1 MWITRFVEFWI
12 HLLSWK
18 IWINLKS
25 KCNGGTAHLCQKHMQ
40 KWFNLWL
47 ITYFFFRSC
56 ECIMPNLDI
65 SLNHK
70 PKIMGKDWN
79 PSNEN
84 MLQVGDDVN
93 CDPGPCSSGR
103 TPPINYLLQLCT
115 LTKIKGR
122 KFYTGK
128 IASGRNYPTDR
139 VLRWYYLRVG
149 GIFVRLKS
157 PESHHGDTYR
167 HHFMSIAP
175 ENNKL
180 SGKMQFKGKM
190 MQFQFSFSTSF
201 HVQLLGTKMKILFR
215 SNKQEKKFWYLNY
228 FLTLAGGNYSRLPL
242 FSCSKKY

>member
-1 MWITRFVEFWI
+1 
-12 HLLSWK
+12 
-18 IWINLKS
+18 
-25 KCNGGTAHLCQKHMQ
+25 
-40 KWFNLWL
+40 
-47 ITYFFFRSC
+47 
-56 ECIMPNLDI
+56 
-65 SLNHK
+65 
-70 PKIMGKDWN
+70 
-79 PSNEN
+79 

-115 LTKIKGR
+115 LTKIEGR

-139 VLRWYYLRVG
+139 VLRYCYLRVG

-157 PESHHGDTYR
+157 PESHHGDMYK

-190 MQFQFSFSTSF
+190 MQFQFSFYILSYSTKVMSKF
-201 HVQLLGTKMKILFR
+201 CAWKSYFP
-215 SNKQEKKFWYLNY
+215 SNYQEKKFLHATT
-228 FLTLAGGNYSRLPL
+228 FQPLQLKFQRLVEQ
-242 FSCSKKY
+242 SVNQ